1 MKEKQK
7 ELDGKE
13 MVLSKKEELLN
24 TREKSLNRAK
34 YSFYREALRSAHCN
48 SEYTQIMGQEFW
60 EENLQSLISAG
71 AQLGKTEQEVKQDV
85 SYIMVNIYEN
95 LGLYEYAYEYLVH
108 QANGFE
114 WMLLSVTKDVVTKA
128 GCYRRLKDAIDVR
141 INKGD
146 LLPDDLKEFELIRDW
161 INFTCEIAPV
171 NDN

>member
-1 MKEKQK
+1 MAVNVTEIYNTTWEHYQKAQESIIAKRSILEHSAAISDVIPGFEADKLEFGSYDKENYA
-7 ELDGKE
+7 
-13 MVLSKKEELLN
+13 VLFVDS
-24 TREKSLNRAK
+24 
-34 YSFYREALRSAHCN
+34 
-48 SEYTQIMGQEFW
+48 
-60 EENLQSLISAG
+60 
-71 AQLGKTEQEVKQDV
+71 
-85 SYIMVNIYEN
+85 YEN

-108 QANGFE
+108 QAKGFE